1 MAPEL
6 ACGDFHRLSVYKLDR
21 TWRRLPAREKRDSKA
36 EFAAVVNELSQG
48 CPITAYSL
56 VGTRADADLLLAQA
70 AADIVTFHE
79 VASRLNSTHLAGYLD
94 QTYSYL
100 AVRRRTQYRHGGG
113 GPGDVKEDGHRY
125 LIVYPMVKKRE
136 WYRLP
141 QEERQEMMNDHF
153 RVGHKYPSVKI
164 NTTYSFGLD
173 DQEFVVS
180 FELDEPRDFVS
191 LVMELREVP
200 AGFYTE
206 TETPIFTALRMPVE
220 EALESLGT

>member
-6 ACGDFHRLSVYKLDR
+6 AYGDFLRLSIYKLDR
-21 TWRRLPAREKRDSKA
+21 TW
-36 EFAAVVNELSQG
+36 
-48 CPITAYSL
+48 
-56 VGTRADADLLLAQA
+56 
-70 AADIVTFHE
+70 
-79 VASRLNSTHLAGYLD
+79 
-94 QTYSYL
+94 
-100 AVRRRTQYRHGGG
+100 RRTQYRHGGG
-113 GPGDVKEDGHRY
+113 RPGDVPRDVKEDGHRY

-173 DQEFVVS
+173 DQEFVVG

-206 TETPIFTALRMPVE
+206 SETPIFTALRMPVE